1 MRSAVETHLHYWHR
15 DLTPHQVESLEQLVY
30 YHASA
35 SAWPVVRV
43 DTDDDVVVV
52 KHLAGIPLWVVKPDV
67 DALIACLLKEAA

>member
-1 MRSAVETHLHYWHR
+1 MMFSKRGEHTSSLSEDIMRNSVETHLHYWHR

-52 KHLAGIPLWVVKPDV
+52 KHLAGIPL
-67 DALIACLLKEAA
+67 